1 MQLVCDSIQP
11 AEKPRKNNTPALL
24 FFIADPS
31 QSETDHSSEGGI
43 FKEMGGF
50 SHNYCNKLRTDHIAA
65 RRHRYHLIADGGGL
79 VSRLGGKEKRGV
91 FATRSPF
98 RPNSIGLS
106 CVKLEKVRIDQ
117 KLGPVLTVSGLDL
130 LDHTP
135 LFDIKPYL
143 PYVDAHP
150 EAENGFAEEFREFQI
165 PVVFPEELQAQLP
178 EHLRGP
184 LLEVLAQDPRAAY
197 NKKPDYIYGMAFD
210 DYDIRFTV
218 AEGILTVKEITRR
231 TQEWEKVK

>member
-1 MQLVCDSIQP
+1 MEYIAYV
-11 AEKPRKNNTPALL
+11 ETP
-24 FFIADPS
+24 
-31 QSETDHSSEGGI
+31 
-43 FKEMGGF
+43 
-50 SHNYCNKLRTDHIAA
+50 Y
-65 RRHRYHLIADGGGL
+65 
-79 VSRLGGKEKRGV
+79 KEKIWNFGAQTEWAGGEYLWGNYFHTEIPESGCSAWNRRVFPPVASLGVFEGKAGYLSCNGSTSPSGRKRKTGV

-150 EAENGFAEEFREFQI
+150 EAKNGFAEEFREFQI
-165 PVVFPEELQAQLP
+165 PVVFPEELQAQIP
-178 EHLRGP
+178 EHLRGT
-184 LLEVLAQDPRAAY
+184 AS
-197 NKKPDYIYGMAFD
+197 
-210 DYDIRFTV
+210 
-218 AEGILTVKEITRR
+218 
-231 TQEWEKVK
+231 

>member
-1 MQLVCDSIQP
+1 MDALKTIATIRSDFTTKFGIPRQSGLAAAQLSTIVFESEYRD
-11 AEKPRKNNTPALL
+11 ENALRGL
-24 FFIADPS
+24 DGYSHIWL
-31 QSETDHSSEGGI
+31 I
-43 FKEMGGF
+43 WGF
-50 SHNYCNKLRTDHIAA
+50 SEIKAERWSPM
-65 RRHRYHLIADGGGL
+65 
-79 VSRLGGKEKRGV
+79 VKPPRLGGNKRMGV

-150 EAENGFAEEFREFQI
+150 EAKNGFAEEFREFQI
-165 PVVFPEELQAQLP
+165 PVVFPEELQAQIP

-210 DYDIRFTV
+210 DYDIRFMV
-218 AEGILTVKEITRR
+218 AEGILTVKEVTRR
-231 TQEWEKVK
+231 TQEWKKVK

>member
-1 MQLVCDSIQP
+1 MEYIAYVETPYKEKFGIPRQSGL
-11 AEKPRKNNTPALL
+11 AESTCGKIIFTPKFRNPDAVR
-24 FFIADPS
+24 
-31 QSETDHSSEGGI
+31 GI
-43 FKEMGGF
+43 EEF
-50 SHNYCNKLRTDHIAA
+50 SHLW
-65 RRHRYHLIADGGGL
+65 LL
-79 VSRLGGKEKRGV
+79 WV

-150 EAENGFAEEFREFQI
+150 EAKNGFAEEFREFQI
-165 PVVFPEELQAQLP
+165 PVVFPEELQAQIP

-197 NKKPDYIYGMAFD
+197 NKKPDYIYGMAFA

-218 AEGILTVKEITRR
+218 AEGILTVKEVTRR
-231 TQEWEKVK
+231 TQEWKKVK

>member
-1 MQLVCDSIQP
+1 M
-11 AEKPRKNNTPALL
+11 R
-24 FFIADPS
+24 
-31 QSETDHSSEGGI
+31 GI
-43 FKEMGGF
+43 EEF
-50 SHNYCNKLRTDHIAA
+50 SHLWLLWEFSRAKQDTFHATVA
-65 RRHRYHLIADGGGL
+65 PP
-79 VSRLGGKEKRGV
+79 RLGGKEKRGV

-150 EAENGFAEEFREFQI
+150 EAKNGFAEEFREFQI
-165 PVVFPEELQAQLP
+165 PVVFPEKLQAQIP

-197 NKKPDYIYGMAFD
+197 NKKPDYIYGMAFA

-218 AEGILTVKEITRR
+218 AEGILTVKEVTRR
-231 TQEWEKVK
+231 TQEWKKVK

>member
-1 MQLVCDSIQP
+1 MEYIAYVETPYKEKFGIPRQSGL
-11 AEKPRKNNTPALL
+11 AESTCGEIIFTPKFRNPDAVR
-24 FFIADPS
+24 
-31 QSETDHSSEGGI
+31 GI
-43 FKEMGGF
+43 EEF
-50 SHNYCNKLRTDHIAA
+50 SHLWLLWEFSRAKQDIFHATVAPP
-65 RRHRYHLIADGGGL
+65 
-79 VSRLGGKEKRGV
+79 RLGGKEKRGV

-150 EAENGFAEEFREFQI
+150 EAKNGFAEEFRKFQI
-165 PVVFPEELQAQLP
+165 PVVSPEELQAQIP
-178 EHLRGP
+178 ERLRGP

-210 DYDIRFTV
+210 DYDIRFMV

-231 TQEWEKVK
+231 TQEWKKVK

>member
-1 MQLVCDSIQP
+1 MEYIAYVETPYKEKFGIPRQSGL
-11 AEKPRKNNTPALL
+11 AESTCGEIIFTPKFRNPDAVR
-24 FFIADPS
+24 
-31 QSETDHSSEGGI
+31 GI
-43 FKEMGGF
+43 EEF
-50 SHNYCNKLRTDHIAA
+50 SHLWLLWEFSRAKQDTFHATVA
-65 RRHRYHLIADGGGL
+65 PP
-79 VSRLGGKEKRGV
+79 RLGGKEKRGV

-165 PVVFPEELQAQLP
+165 PVVFPEELQDRFRNICEDRFLRFLHRTPGQHTTKSRIISTGW
-178 EHLRGP
+178 HLMIMTFGLRWQR
-184 LLEVLAQDPRAAY
+184 ES
-197 NKKPDYIYGMAFD
+197 
-210 DYDIRFTV
+210 
-218 AEGILTVKEITRR
+218 
-231 TQEWEKVK
+231 

>member
-1 MQLVCDSIQP
+1 MEYIAYVETPYKEKFGIPRQSGL
-11 AEKPRKNNTPALL
+11 AESTCGEIIFTPKFRNPDAVR
-24 FFIADPS
+24 
-31 QSETDHSSEGGI
+31 GI
-43 FKEMGGF
+43 EEF
-50 SHNYCNKLRTDHIAA
+50 SHLWLLWEFSRAKQDTFHATVA
-65 RRHRYHLIADGGGL
+65 PP
-79 VSRLGGKEKRGV
+79 RLGGKEKRGV

-150 EAENGFAEEFREFQI
+150 EAKNGFAEEFRDICGDRFLRFLHRI
-165 PVVFPEELQAQLP
+165 PGRHTTKSRIISTGW
-178 EHLRGP
+178 HLMIMTFGLRWQR
-184 LLEVLAQDPRAAY
+184 ES
-197 NKKPDYIYGMAFD
+197 
-210 DYDIRFTV
+210 
-218 AEGILTVKEITRR
+218 
-231 TQEWEKVK
+231 

>member
-1 MQLVCDSIQP
+1 M
-11 AEKPRKNNTPALL
+11 
-24 FFIADPS
+24 
-31 QSETDHSSEGGI
+31 
-43 FKEMGGF
+43 
-50 SHNYCNKLRTDHIAA
+50 
-65 RRHRYHLIADGGGL
+65 
-79 VSRLGGKEKRGV
+79 

-150 EAENGFAEEFREFQI
+150 EAKNGFAEEFREFQI

-197 NKKPDYIYGMAFD
+197 NKKPDYIYGMAFA

-231 TQEWEKVK
+231 TQEWKKVK

>member
-1 MQLVCDSIQP
+1 MQCVESKSFPTC
-11 AEKPRKNNTPALL
+11 
-24 FFIADPS
+24 
-31 QSETDHSSEGGI
+31 
-43 FKEMGGF
+43 GF
-50 SHNYCNKLRTDHIAA
+50 SGSFRGQKQDTFHATVAPP
-65 RRHRYHLIADGGGL
+65 
-79 VSRLGGKEKRGV
+79 RLGGKEKTGRV
-91 FATRSPF
+91 CHTFPF

-143 PYVDAHP
+143 PYVDAHQ
-150 EAENGFAEEFREFQI
+150 EAKNGFAEEFREFQI
-165 PVVFPEELQAQLP
+165 PVVFPEELQAQIP

-210 DYDIRFTV
+210 DYDIRFMV
-218 AEGILTVKEITRR
+218 AEGILTVKRGHKAHAGMGKKLSESCACV
-231 TQEWEKVK
+231 WKVL